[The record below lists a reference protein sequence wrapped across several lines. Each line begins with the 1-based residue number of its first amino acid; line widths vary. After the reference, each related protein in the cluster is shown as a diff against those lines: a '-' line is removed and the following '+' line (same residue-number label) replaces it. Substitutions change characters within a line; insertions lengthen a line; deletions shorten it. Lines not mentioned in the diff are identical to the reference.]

1 MARGSTA
8 ALLAVALSLA
18 PVSPAAAAEPAQPR
32 FVGSDVCA
40 TCHQQTHALWRE
52 TLHANVIRDAK
63 KDPSL
68 ILGDFSAE
76 DLGFKKEEVLYTVGS
91 HWDQR
96 YMTRIE
102 GELYVLPKL
111 WAVQSRQWRPYN
123 VWSWKQRPWTRYCAG
138 CHVTGYVPG
147 NGQYTEMRIGCESCH
162 GPGSIHAASS
172 APADIVNPA
181 RLDPDRRDDICA
193 ACHVRGNDLSG
204 NFYFPVGYLPGKN
217 LGDYYVPIDVE
228 EGEGNAGAIKR
239 LYKAWALQREESGR
253 GKCEVCG
260 IYGSSDKIKEKAKL
274 NDDVLGYCLKCHE
287 FGDKLATHARHPKEA
302 NLVCLDCHR
311 PKPFS
316 NVKEKIN
323 VHSVRYYRIHQDSC
337 YDEDV
342 GSACIACHKHKDAK
356 HEWAEGEIAAHW
368 RVYKALDH

>member
-1 MARGSTA
+1 MAKARTA
-8 ALLAVALSLA
+8 VLLAVALGCA
-18 PVSPAAAAEPAQPR
+18 AGRARAAADGGTAR
-32 FVGSDVCA
+32 FIGSEACRE
-40 TCHQQTHALWRE
+40 CHAGTYTLWRE

-68 ILGDFSAE
+68 ILGDFSQE
-76 DLGFKKEEVLYTVGS
+76 DVGFKKEDILYTVGS

-96 YMTRIE
+96 YMTRVD

-111 WAVQSRQWRPYN
+111 WAVQSHQWRPYN
-123 VWSWKQRPWTRYCAG
+123 VWSWRQRPWTRYCAG
-138 CHVTGYVPG
+138 CHVTGYTPG

-162 GPGSIHAASS
+162 GPGAAHTASGK
-172 APADIVNPA
+172 PGDIVNPA
-181 RLDPDRRDDICA
+181 RLDPDRRDDVCA

-204 NFYFPVGYLPGKN
+204 QFYFPSGYTPGKN
-217 LGDYYVPIDVE
+217 LGDFYVPIDVE
-228 EGEGNAGAIKR
+228 DGEGNAAAIKR
-239 LYKAWALQREESGR
+239 LYRAWAIQREESGR

-287 FGDKLATHARHPKEA
+287 FGDKLATHSRHPQSA

-316 NVKEKIN
+316 ASKEKVD

-342 GSACIACHKHKDAK
+342 GSACIACHAHKEATHD
-356 HEWAEGEIAAHW
+356 WAEGQIASKW
-368 RVYKALDH
+368 RVYKGLDH